1 MPALRPLILD
11 HFSRNIYVK
20 FPCVFPLFYLFLDFF
35 SYIYVLLFFM
45 PFFHVTL
52 NILNLKFNK
61 MSVCMYI
68 HTHMF
73 MCVCMCNAFLTLG
86 LVSRSQSFPS
96 VPQG

>member
-1 MPALRPLILD
+1 
-11 HFSRNIYVK
+11 
-20 FPCVFPLFYLFLDFF
+20 
-35 SYIYVLLFFM
+35 M

-52 NILNLKFNK
+52 ILNLKFNK

-73 MCVCMCNAFLTLG
+73 MCVCMCNAFLILG